1 MDKKDWVTVVIEP
14 KENEKQED
22 LPLVS
27 IGMPVYNGEE
37 YIRDALDSLLGQ
49 AFLDFELIISD
60 NASTDRTS
68 EICLEY
74 AQRDS
79 RIVYARQKENIG
91 AAANFQFVLERGQAH
106 MFMWAAYDDKWA
118 KNFLMEATSL
128 LKEKEIDFVLP
139 SFSVNSI
146 KLKIGK
152 KFDGELFRFIELA
165 DRRQRVMRFLALHH
179 DSHKCNIVYSL
190 FRTKFLRAALKIQDI
205 DNDGAL
211 GAVILG
217 LGRGKMLSG
226 ALFSKRYP
234 WLWPGALSFLF
245 AWLYRNRSKEFELAK
260 EAALNRIGILFP
272 EYLDEIKEIFNC
284 YCPYT
289 QGKNHRICPIDNV
302 LSGEGKHNG

>member
-1 MDKKDWVTVVIEP
+1 MGLKN
-14 KENEKQED
+14 NEKQEG

-37 YIRDALDSLLGQ
+37 YIRDALNSLLAQ
-49 AFLDFELIISD
+49 TFHDFDLIISD
-60 NASTDRTS
+60 NASTDGTG

-79 RIVYARQKENIG
+79 RVVYVRQKENIG
-91 AAANFQFVLERGQAH
+91 AAANFQFVLERAQASI
-106 MFMWAAYDDKWA
+106 FMWAAYDDKWA
-118 KNFLMEATSL
+118 KNYLMKATSL
-128 LKEKEIDFVLP
+128 LNEKDINFVFP

-152 KFDGELFRFIELA
+152 NFDRELFRFIELA
-165 DRRQRVMRFLALHH
+165 DRRQRVMQFLALHH

-190 FRTKFLRAALKIQDI
+190 FRTKFLKDALKMQDVG
-205 DNDGAL
+205 NDGAL

-234 WLWPGALSFLF
+234 RLWPGALSSLF
-245 AWLYRNRSKEFELAK
+245 ARLYRNRSKEFELAK
-260 EAALNRIGILFP
+260 ADALNRLGNLFP
-272 EYLDEIKEIFNC
+272 EYHDEIKSIFDC
-284 YCPYT
+284 YCLYT
-289 QGKNHRICPIDNV
+289 HGKNYRICPIDHE
-302 LSGEGKHNG
+302 LSRKGKL